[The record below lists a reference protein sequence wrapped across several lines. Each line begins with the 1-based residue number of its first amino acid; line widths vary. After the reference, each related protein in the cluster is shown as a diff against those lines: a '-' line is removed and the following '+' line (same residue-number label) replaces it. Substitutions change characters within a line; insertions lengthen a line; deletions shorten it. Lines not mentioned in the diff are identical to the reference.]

1 MLISGPVYGAKPV
14 LFRSGTCRTT
24 LPLRCRK
31 LEIEKKNINPQ
42 IRQKRSAIAVQCVV
56 PAAERMVAALG
67 YALPFFNGMQYG
79 RSLMMQ
85 YPAVELVFRPLF
97 PLVETYH
104 SIPYASFV
112 AFFGLYLGVV
122 RNPAF
127 SRYVRFNAMQAVVVD
142 VLLALPMIF
151 QRILSPSRGGP
162 LLNLFLLA
170 YSVLFLCIVFGFL
183 YALVSCILGTTP
195 TIPFVADAADA
206 QL

>member
-1 MLISGPVYGAKPV
+1 MLIPGPVYGAKPV
-14 LFRSGTCRTT
+14 PFGSATCKTA
-24 LPLRCRK
+24 LPLGCRK
-31 LEIEKKNINPQ
+31 QEIEKKKMSPKL
-42 IRQKRSAIAVQCVV
+42 RQKRSSIAVQCVV
-56 PAAERMVAALG
+56 PAAERMVAAVG
-67 YALPFFNGMQYG
+67 YVLPFFNGMQYG

-85 YPAVELVFRPLF
+85 FPAVELLFQPLF
-97 PLVETYH
+97 PLVEAYH

-122 RNPAF
+122 RNPTF

-151 QRILSPSRGGP
+151 QRVLNPSRGGP
-162 LLNLFLLA
+162 LFNLFMLA
-170 YSVLFLCIVFGFL
+170 YNALFLCIVFGFI
-183 YALVSCILGTTP
+183 YALVSCVLGTTP